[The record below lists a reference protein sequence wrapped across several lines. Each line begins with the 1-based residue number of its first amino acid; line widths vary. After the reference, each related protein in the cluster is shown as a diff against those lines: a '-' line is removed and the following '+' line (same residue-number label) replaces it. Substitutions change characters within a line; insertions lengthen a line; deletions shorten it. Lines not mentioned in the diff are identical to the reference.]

1 MNFVTHVKEIGVRL
15 IVHIN
20 KKALE
25 EGINPWDYGT
35 QKCCTF
41 LKTQALLDAISEG
54 GFDTAFGGARR
65 DEEKSRAK
73 ERIFS
78 FRDRY
83 GQWNPK
89 NQRPELWN
97 LYNSR
102 HNKGES
108 IRVFSLSNWTEL
120 DIWHYI
126 YREEIPIVP
135 M

>member
-54 GFDTAFGGARR
+54 GFDAASVEHVAMRKNPEQRKEYFHSVTVTVSGTLKTSVPSSGIFTTVVTIRENPYECFR
-65 DEEKSRAK
+65 SRTGQN
-73 ERIFS
+73 S
-78 FRDRY
+78 TY
-83 GQWNPK
+83 G
-89 NQRPELWN
+89 
-97 LYNSR
+97 
-102 HNKGES
+102 
-108 IRVFSLSNWTEL
+108 IT
-120 DIWHYI
+120 YI
-126 YREEIPIVP
+126 GRKFP
-135 M
+135 